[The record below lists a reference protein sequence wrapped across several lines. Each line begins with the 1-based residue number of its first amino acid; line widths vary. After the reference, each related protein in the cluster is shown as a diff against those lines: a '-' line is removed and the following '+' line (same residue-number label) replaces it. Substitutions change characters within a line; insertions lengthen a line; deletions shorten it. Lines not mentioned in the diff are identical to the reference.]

1 MDAPLDDK
9 HIQLTLAKR
18 HVASVAAAL
27 RLAGRPDSS
36 FEYVGA
42 QNNQTATTAAAVRQG

>member
-1 MDAPLDDK
+1 VDAPLDDK
-9 HIQLTLAKR
+9 QIQLTLAKR
-18 HVASVAAAL
+18 HIASVAAAL

-42 QNNQTATTAAAVRQG
+42 QNTQAETAAPAIRRS

>member
-1 MDAPLDDK
+1 VDDTQ
-9 HIQLTLAKR
+9 IQLTLTKR
-18 HVASVAAAL
+18 HIASVAAAL

-42 QNNQTATTAAAVRQG
+42 QNTKTATAAPAVRQG

>member
-42 QNNQTATTAAAVRQG
+42 QDTQTETAVPAVRRS